1 MKKTAL
7 IIIALLFSSVA
18 VESVLV
24 DLAEAN
30 PIYQPGY
37 LTIAIIDSPEN
48 ATYSTNIIP
57 LEIETGDHQVEST
70 GYYRVDGGP
79 FIKINEIAGHT
90 ATFRGDLNLTDG
102 PHSIFVK
109 TVTVGSAC
117 AVVYFTVETPPLIT
131 LLSPEN
137 KTYDTSDMVLN
148 FRLNKEVTTSTYS
161 LDSLQNVTITG
172 NTSLPKLTNGPHNM
186 VIYAWKTWTDSQETV
201 GASETVY
208 FTISEAEPFPT
219 TLVISSIIAVVA
231 AVGLGL
237 LVYLKK
243 RRKTKR
249 A

>member
-7 IIIALLFSSVA
+7 IISISLLFSSVA
-18 VESVLV
+18 VESALV
-24 DLAEAN
+24 NLAEAN

-48 ATYSTNIIP
+48 ATYGTNIIP

-79 FIKINEIAGHT
+79 FIKINEISGHT
-90 ATFRGDLNLTDG
+90 ATFRGELNLTDG
-102 PHSIFVK
+102 PHSVFVK

-117 AVVYFTVETPPLIT
+117 AVVYFTVEIPPLIAV
-131 LLSPEN
+131 LSPEN
-137 KTYDTSDMVLN
+137 KTYDTSNVMLN
-148 FRLNKEVTTSTYS
+148 FTLNKEVTTITYC
-161 LDSLQNVTITG
+161 LDRLQNVTITG
-172 NTSLPKLTNGPHNM
+172 NTTLPKLSNGPHNI

-219 TLVISSIIAVVA
+219 GPAISAIALA
-231 AVGLGL
+231 AVIGVGL
-237 LVYLKK
+237 LLYLKK
-243 RRKTKR
+243 CKH
-249 A
+249 

>member
-7 IIIALLFSSVA
+7 IIISLLFSSVA

-24 DLAEAN
+24 NLAEAN

-48 ATYSTNIIP
+48 TTYGTNIIP

-90 ATFRGDLNLTDG
+90 ATFRGELNLTDG
-102 PHSIFVK
+102 PHNVFVK

-131 LLSPEN
+131 VLSPEN

-148 FRLNKEVTTSTYS
+148 FTLNKEVTTITYS

-172 NTSLPKLTNGPHNM
+172 NTTLPKLTNGPHNI
-186 VIYAWKTWTDSQETV
+186 VIYAWKNWTDSQETV
-201 GASETVY
+201 GASETIF
-208 FTISEAEPFPT
+208 FTVAEPFPP
-219 TLVISSIIAVVA
+219 TLLIGFAIAVVA
-231 AVGLGL
+231 VVYGGL

-243 RRKTKR
+243 RKP
-249 A
+249 